1 MLPKHSSQASPGN
14 PRLSRRALIRGIAAA
29 AVTTSVADPV
39 RAQVDGTGPGGGTL
53 PLRMP
58 LGRLDY
64 LDRKQYIHNMEIHA
78 HLSGAR
84 GSGGEPLT
92 SMLAKGRQ
100 RLLYG
105 QGGFI
110 DISEPTKPAVF
121 SRGAFLG
128 GGQANVVFN
137 TRLNKWIVMT
147 ALQAPLTDPTPHYPR
162 GKYHPELRDKS
173 INYKGLRGVRTFDAT
188 DPGKPVLLQ
197 EFSTGEN

>member
-1 MLPKHSSQASPGN
+1 MPRIVSGQKIEAFAAAKVITMFTDQSKKHLQTKAANRPHLN
-14 PRLSRRALIRGIAAA
+14 RRSLLGGAA
-29 AVTTSVADPV
+29 AVLGSSMAGSAI
-39 RAQVDGTGPGGGTL
+39 AQVEGTGPGGATL

-58 LGRLDY
+58 MGRLDF

-110 DISEPTKPAVF
+110 DVSDARKPTVF
-121 SRGAFLG
+121 NRGVLKG

-137 TRLNKWIVMT
+137 
-147 ALQAPLTDPTPHYPR
+147 
-162 GKYHPELRDKS
+162 S
-173 INYKGLRGVRTFDAT
+173 
-188 DPGKPVLLQ
+188 
-197 EFSTGEN
+197 